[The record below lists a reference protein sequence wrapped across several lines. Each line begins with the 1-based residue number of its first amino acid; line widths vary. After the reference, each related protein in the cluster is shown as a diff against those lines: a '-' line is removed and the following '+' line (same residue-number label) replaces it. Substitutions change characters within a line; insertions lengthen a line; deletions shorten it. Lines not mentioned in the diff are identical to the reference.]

1 MPMRRGHETSRSQSF
16 YGICWEPKK
25 RRGSSYP
32 SLPWCG
38 FVWKWGSPEIQ
49 CLIMSLDH
57 LRLFCMFFLP
67 DVLFFGDSC
76 CKSEAQRPRNLSM
89 WMCWR
94 LVRCWFDSVKR
105 IKINQN
111 PRFHMS
117 IHFHTFPLGRQ
128 EGQWGKVVE
137 GAKLSATFQT
147 AALSKSNSWRLQGP
161 VPSKMLLIGNS
172 LSLYWQAGEQLYR
185 NQTLFEIMMTTN
197 SSQARGLAELAA
209 ATACSHLGQ
218 DS

>member
-1 MPMRRGHETSRSQSF
+1 MPMRRGHETSCSQSF

-25 RRGSSYP
+25 KVWFVLSKSP
-32 SLPWCG
+32 MI
-38 FVWKWGSPEIQ
+38 VWKWGSPEIQ

-57 LRLFCMFFLP
+57 FRLFCMFFLQ

-111 PRFHMS
+111 PRFDMS

-137 GAKLSATFQT
+137 GAKLSATVQT

-172 LSLYWQAGEQLYR
+172 LSLYWQAGNNFIETKPSLILWWL
-185 NQTLFEIMMTTN
+185 QT
-197 SSQARGLAELAA
+197 ARRPADLQSWQRPQPVH
-209 ATACSHLGQ
+209 T
-218 DS
+218 